1 MLIIVHVA
9 NLIKT
14 YKKCSWKVTILAVCY
29 AEAAEKI
36 LGAFFEL
43 GLVRSLRDLT
53 KPN

>member
-1 MLIIVHVA
+1 MWKSINIM
-9 NLIKT
+9 NF
-14 YKKCSWKVTILAVCY
+14 KVTILAECY
-29 AEAAEKI
+29 AEAAETI